1 MSNLAAAK
9 AENAENRLM
18 AVQPVSS
25 VRLDFD
31 EIEFRPIA
39 VVGALSK
46 LTTKAIKLA
55 QVLEQVGAERF
66 QQHFQN
72 FQTTRNF
79 RLDGGAKLGCVGE
92 LKGTGRHIRWRH
104 RERVA

>member
-1 MSNLAAAK
+1 MEVEGEVSNLAAAK

-46 LTTKAIKLA
+46 LTTKAVKLA
-55 QVLEQVGAERF
+55 QVLEQVGANDSSNIF
-66 QQHFQN
+66 KIN
-72 FQTTRNF
+72 VDTLWT
-79 RLDGGAKLGCVGE
+79 
-92 LKGTGRHIRWRH
+92 I
-104 RERVA
+104 

>member
-1 MSNLAAAK
+1 M
-9 AENAENRLM
+9 
-18 AVQPVSS
+18 SS

-55 QVLEQVGAERF
+55 QVLEQVGANDSSNIF
-66 QQHFQN
+66 K
-72 FQTTRNF
+72 TF
-79 RLDGGAKLGCVGE
+79 RPQGTSDWMAKQLGCVGE
-92 LKGTGRHIRWRH
+92 LKGTGRHICWRH